1 MLQHGA
7 AARIVP
13 RGCARY
19 TTGGSLPRVPLVR
32 YGLRVSGS
40 LVCVA
45 ALAHPKVALPSTD
58 KSKLQSLALTRDRS
72 SQIKFLWP
80 WPDQAPCLLVVSCAE
95 DDGRHVSQFPVHLG
109 PVQASPVH
117 CFLTSSGGGKGMLR
131 HGSAARTVLRGG
143 CTLCTIGSLSRVPL
157 VRDGLRV
164 SGSLVWVA
172 APAPLRVLWT
182 DKSKAQ
188 GLAGTGT
195 LRSLLP
201 FALAFC

>member
-1 MLQHGA
+1 MHAPAWGCSAYCAAGLHSLYNRRLLAQSAFGALWTQGIWVLGMCSRSSPSQSSVVRQIKGARSRRHRDSAVLVAFRLGILLRCMLQHRA

-13 RGCARY
+13 RGCTRY

-45 ALAHPKVALPSTD
+45 APAHPKVALPSTD

-95 DDGRHVSQFPVHLG
+95 DDGAHVSEFPVHLG
-109 PVQASPVH
+109 PVQASP
-117 CFLTSSGGGKGMLR
+117 GQK
-131 HGSAARTVLRGG
+131 
-143 CTLCTIGSLSRVPL
+143 
-157 VRDGLRV
+157 
-164 SGSLVWVA
+164 
-172 APAPLRVLWT
+172 
-182 DKSKAQ
+182 
-188 GLAGTGT
+188 
-195 LRSLLP
+195 
-201 FALAFC
+201 